1 MSADE
6 QTERLHAIAGER
18 GWMVIQTFIDRPAA
32 VKKDRRPG
40 ELALIE
46 AIRSGGVEKVLIFGI
61 DRVGRSLTDL
71 VTFMEV
77 CRTAG
82 VSLWLDEQQLDTA
95 ASNGL
100 PLFNL
105 TEMMAFHLR
114 QTRRDRI
121 LRGQAA
127 VRGIV
132 RFGRPP
138 IAKAKLMRAKQ
149 ELAAGKGDDRL
160 HDWRASRP
168 RQSAGSRAQWQCRI
182 ASEAHRA
189 EESHPVAAS
198 MSSHFNARLL
208 HVALR
213 PIAVRASGSRNDG
226 GFGNDGSSRLTRTS

>member
-1 MSADE
+1 MTIHAAIYARTSPDCPISADE
-6 QTERLHAIAGER
+6 QTEHLHAIAGER
-18 GWMVIQTFIDRPAA
+18 GWMVTQTFIDRPAA

-46 AIRSGGVEKVLIFGI
+46 AIRSGGVEKILIYGI
-61 DRVGRSLTDL
+61 DRVGRTLTDL

-77 CRTAG
+77 CRMAG

-95 ASNGL
+95 ESNSL
-100 PLFNL
+100 PLFNV

-138 IAKAKLMRAKQ
+138 IAKAKLMRVQQ
-149 ELAAGKGDDRL
+149 ELAAGKGVRQVARL
-160 HDWRASRP
+160 
-168 RQSAGSRAQWQCRI
+168 AGIS
-182 ASEAHRA
+182 
-189 EESHPVAAS
+189 AAS
-198 MSSHFNARLL
+198 
-208 HVALR
+208 V
-213 PIAVRASGSRNDG
+213 
-226 GFGNDGSSRLTRTS
+226 SRLKSAMAIQSSI

>member
-1 MSADE
+1 MTIRAAIYARTSPDCPISADE

-18 GWMVIQTFIDRPAA
+18 GWMVIHTFIDRPAA
-32 VKKDRRPG
+32 VRKDRRPG

-46 AIRSGGVEKVLIFGI
+46 AIRSGVVEKVLISGI

-100 PLFNL
+100 PLFTV

-149 ELAAGKGDDRL
+149 ELAAGKGVRQVARL
-160 HDWRASRP
+160 
-168 RQSAGSRAQWQCRI
+168 AGIS
-182 ASEAHRA
+182 
-189 EESHPVAAS
+189 AAS
-198 MSSHFNARLL
+198 
-208 HVALR
+208 V
-213 PIAVRASGSRNDG
+213 
-226 GFGNDGSSRLTRTS
+226 SRLKSAMAVQNSI

>member
-1 MSADE
+1 MTIRAAIYARTSPDCPLSADE
-6 QTERLHAIAGER
+6 QTERLHTIAGER
-18 GWMVIQTFIDRPAA
+18 GWMVMQTFIDRPAA

-61 DRVGRSLTDL
+61 DRVGRSLADL

-100 PLFNL
+100 PLFNV

-127 VRGIV
+127 VRGLV

-138 IAKAKLMRAKQ
+138 IAKTKVMRAKQ
-149 ELAAGKGDDRL
+149 ELAAGKGV
-160 HDWRASRP
+160 
-168 RQSAGSRAQWQCRI
+168 RQ
-182 ASEAHRA
+182 
-189 EESHPVAAS
+189 V
-198 MSSHFNARLL
+198 ARLAGISATS
-208 HVALR
+208 V
-213 PIAVRASGSRNDG
+213 
-226 GFGNDGSSRLTRTS
+226 SRLKTSLRAG

>member
-1 MSADE
+1 MTIRAAIYARTSPDCPLSADE

-18 GWMVIQTFIDRPAA
+18 EWMVIQTFIDRPAA

-46 AIRSGGVEKVLIFGI
+46 AIRSGGLEKVLIFGI
-61 DRVGRSLTDL
+61 DRVGRSLADL
-71 VTFMEV
+71 ITFMEV

-82 VSLWLDEQQLDTA
+82 VSLWMDEQQLDTA

-100 PLFNL
+100 PLFNV

-127 VRGIV
+127 VRGLV

-149 ELAAGKGDDRL
+149 ELAAGKGVRQVARL
-160 HDWRASRP
+160 
-168 RQSAGSRAQWQCRI
+168 AGIS
-182 ASEAHRA
+182 
-189 EESHPVAAS
+189 AAS
-198 MSSHFNARLL
+198 
-208 HVALR
+208 V
-213 PIAVRASGSRNDG
+213 
-226 GFGNDGSSRLTRTS
+226 SRLKSAMAMPNSI